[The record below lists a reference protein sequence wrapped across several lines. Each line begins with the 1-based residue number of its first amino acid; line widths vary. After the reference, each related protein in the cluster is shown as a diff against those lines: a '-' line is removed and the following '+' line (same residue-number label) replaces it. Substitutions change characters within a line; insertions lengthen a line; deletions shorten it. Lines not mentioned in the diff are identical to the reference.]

1 MTFPTERSCMLSS
14 DSALSLS
21 LSLTHTHANKEKPRS
36 LEVNFHCS
44 TQSNEMYNDVDEPDE
59 GKCSYVMHYNTVH
72 ACPKCASTT
81 PISIFFIYNIMYH
94 MTTMLLE
101 ADLFFLHVEMRV
113 HTFTYIYRI
122 CHKLV
127 HLCSVASSF

>member
-1 MTFPTERSCMLSS
+1 MLSS
-14 DSALSLS
+14 DSALSL
-21 LSLTHTHANKEKPRS
+21 THTHANKGKSRS

-72 ACPKCASTT
+72 ACPKCASAT
-81 PISIFFIYNIMYH
+81 PICMYR
-94 MTTMLLE
+94 MTRMLLE